1 MHTCRSLDSDK
12 EVIIII
18 IIVTINDDRLSYDLV
33 TTSKTKINSITF
45 LSGADLD
52 LRDRNIMYLLKLYQT
67 TIWCDTQIQFF
78 TLQRYFS

>member
-12 EVIIII
+12 EVILIII
-18 IIVTINDDRLSYDLV
+18 MTINDDRLSYDLV

>member
-12 EVIIII
+12 ELILIIIL
-18 IIVTINDDRLSYDLV
+18 TINDDRLSYDLV

-67 TIWCDTQIQFF
+67 TI
-78 TLQRYFS
+78 

>member
-12 EVIIII
+12 EVILIII
-18 IIVTINDDRLSYDLV
+18 MTINDDRLSYDLV

-52 LRDRNIMYLLKLYQT
+52 LRDRNIMYLLKLYQI
-67 TIWCDTQIQFF
+67 TI
-78 TLQRYFS
+78 

>member
-12 EVIIII
+12 EVILIII
-18 IIVTINDDRLSYDLV
+18 MTINDDRLSYDLV

-52 LRDRNIMYLLKLYQT
+52 LRDRNIMFLLQLYQT
-67 TIWCDTQIQFF
+67 TI
-78 TLQRYFS
+78 

>member
-33 TTSKTKINSITF
+33 TTSKRKINSITF

-67 TIWCDTQIQFF
+67 TI
-78 TLQRYFS
+78 

>member
-12 EVIIII
+12 EVILIII
-18 IIVTINDDRLSYDLV
+18 MTINDDRLSYDLV

-67 TIWCDTQIQFF
+67 TI
-78 TLQRYFS
+78 